1 MEKSDF
7 LNNLGNL
14 EQYLFNYSVE
24 IDYSNFVIAIALS
37 TLLGFIIKLTYVKCS
52 NSLNDKENVAY
63 KIKTTAPKLFVVK
76 PPNNLKNKDQTTR
89 QPSGLQ
95 YLR

>member
-37 TLLGFIIKLTYVKCS
+37 TLLGFIIKLITSV
-52 NSLNDKENVAY
+52 
-63 KIKTTAPKLFVVK
+63 T
-76 PPNNLKNKDQTTR
+76 Q
-89 QPSGLQ
+89 
-95 YLR
+95 